1 MLNNNN
7 IYIYYRHRVI
17 SGHHTYLYTSIINT
31 MAQQK
36 TKRPLP
42 SSSVATALRRYRWIP
57 SPAERPR
64 KFPTENL
71 MMGPQS
77 SEGVQLP
84 NISVAEI
91 CALW

>member
-1 MLNNNN
+1 
-7 IYIYYRHRVI
+7 
-17 SGHHTYLYTSIINT
+17 

-91 CALW
+91 YAYGRYNYNELVTIVNVDFMEK